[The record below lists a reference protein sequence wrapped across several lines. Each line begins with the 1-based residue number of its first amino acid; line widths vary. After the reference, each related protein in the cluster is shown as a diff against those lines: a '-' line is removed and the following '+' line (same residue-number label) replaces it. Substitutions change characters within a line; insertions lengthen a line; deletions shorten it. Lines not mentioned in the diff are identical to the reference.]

1 MVTRIRL
8 AWWREALER
17 LDRERAPAEPLL
29 KDIEVHLLPGV
40 EGAELAEMESGWAA
54 LTEGAPLGRH
64 DLRAFAEQ
72 RGSRLFE
79 LSARLLG
86 GEASGIARAGA
97 AWALMD
103 LTRRVTHPD
112 ERAAAAAL
120 AREQLRD
127 ERWPRRL
134 RPLAMLHLA
143 ARQDLRDFPASPDPA
158 SLGRLWRLA
167 LNRIT
172 GR

>member
-29 KDIEVHLLPGV
+29 EDIQAHLLPGLS
-40 EGAELAEMESGWAA
+40 GAKLAMMESGWAA
-54 LTEGAPLGRH
+54 LTEAAPLGRE
-64 DLRAFAEQ
+64 DLLDFAEQ
-72 RGSRLFE
+72 RGSCLFE

-86 GEASGIARAGA
+86 EVAPGVAEAGA

-103 LTRRVTHPD
+103 LARRATHSG
-112 ERAAAAAL
+112 ERAEAVAL
-120 AREQLRD
+120 ARDRLTAS
-127 ERWPRRL
+127 RWPRRL
-134 RPLAMLHLA
+134 RPLAMLRCA
-143 ARQDLRDFPASPDPA
+143 AHQDLRDFPALPDPA
-158 SLGRLWRLA
+158 SPSRLWRLA
-167 LNRIT
+167 LTRLT